1 MINFTE
7 DELIS
12 MSVAVHKLSHAVEPS
27 VTLEWINMIICNA
40 KVLESW

>member
-1 MINFTE
+1 MITFDE
-7 DELIS
+7 EELIS
-12 MSVAVHKLSHAVEPS
+12 ISVAVHKLSHVVEPS